1 MQNSW
6 FVTNLFKLRLV
17 AIAFTQLSEC
27 DMVNMGKRK
36 SFYNK
41 QVLFKQLALFVV

>member
-17 AIAFTQLSEC
+17 AIIRPYTQLSEC

-36 SFYNK
+36 
-41 QVLFKQLALFVV
+41 